1 VSSPTVAP
9 GAVIGRYRVIAPIA
23 RGGMG
28 GIWEVEDDA
37 GRRFA
42 LKAPVEE
49 IDGGTDGS
57 KRFAREVNALRVLDH
72 PNLVA
77 AVEAFID
84 GGTLYLVMERV
95 EGTTLTKAIAGGP
108 LAPRRALVLT
118 RQILTGLSHAHGH
131 GIAHRDLKPDN
142 VMLVQ
147 MTSASGTGVWEQ
159 AKLLDFGLVKLMGDA
174 AALFGGAKLTRT
186 GMVAGTPMYM
196 APEQA
201 LGRDLDGRCDL
212 YALGVILFEM
222 LIGKPPFV
230 SEDVVA
236 MMKMH
241 VRDTPPRVDAASGGA
256 PWATPAVVAL
266 VEGALVKNPNDRFA
280 TADAMIAAVD
290 HAFASIDHLG

>member
-1 VSSPTVAP
+1 VT
-9 GAVIGRYRVIAPIA
+9 IGRYRVIAQIA

-28 GIWEVEDDA
+28 GIWEVEDEG

-49 IDGGTDGS
+49 LDAGSEVS

-77 AVEAFID
+77 AVEAFLHE
-84 GGTLYLVMERV
+84 GTLYLVMERV
-95 EGTTLTKAIAGGP
+95 EGTTLSKTIARGA
-108 LAPRRALVLT
+108 LAPRRALVLA
-118 RQILTGLSHAHGH
+118 RQILGGLGHAHSH

-142 VMLVQ
+142 VMLIQ
-147 MTSASGTGVWEQ
+147 NAASGGGGGVWEQ

-174 AALFGGAKLTRT
+174 ASLFGGGKLTRT

-196 APEQA
+196 SPEQA

-212 YALGVILFEM
+212 YSLGVILFEM
-222 LIGKPPFV
+222 LIGKPPFY

-236 MMKMH
+236 IMKMH
-241 VRDTPPRVDAASGGA
+241 VRDKPPRLDAASGGA
-256 PWATPAVVAL
+256 PWATPEVVAL
-266 VEGALVKNPNDRFA
+266 VEGALAKDPKHRFP
-280 TADAMIAAVD
+280 TADAMIAALD
-290 HAFASIDHLG
+290 HAFASIDHL

>member
-1 VSSPTVAP
+1 VTTLAP
-9 GAVIGRYRVIAPIA
+9 GTAIGRYRVTAPIA

-37 GRRFA
+37 GRRYA
-42 LKAPVEE
+42 LKAPIEE
-49 IDGGTDGS
+49 IEGSTESS

-77 AVEAFID
+77 AID
-84 GGTLYLVMERV
+84 VFVDAGTLYLVMERV
-95 EGTTLTKAIAGGP
+95 EGTTLSKTIAAGP

-118 RQILTGLSHAHGH
+118 RQVLSGLAHAHSH

-142 VMLVQ
+142 VMLIEQV
-147 MTSASGTGVWEQ
+147 SASGVGRWEQ
-159 AKLLDFGLVKLMGDA
+159 AKLLDFGLVKLIGDA
-174 AALFGGAKLTRT
+174 SALFGGGKLTRT

-201 LGRDLDGRCDL
+201 LGRDLDGRVDL

-230 SEDVVA
+230 SDDVVA
-236 MMKMH
+236 IMKMH
-241 VRDTPPRVDAASGGA
+241 VRDTPPRLDTASNNAAS
-256 PWATPAVVAL
+256 ATPALVA
-266 VEGALVKNPNDRFA
+266 R
-280 TADAMIAAVD
+280 
-290 HAFASIDHLG
+290 